1 VHQPALILN
10 PANTLAQASR
20 RAASALPNGR
30 LVDLPLLHNATFDV
44 DAVEL
49 AERVDDFLRD
59 A

>member
-1 VHQPALILN
+1 
-10 PANTLAQASR
+10 
-20 RAASALPNGR
+20 
-30 LVDLPLLHNATFDV
+30 LLHNATFDV